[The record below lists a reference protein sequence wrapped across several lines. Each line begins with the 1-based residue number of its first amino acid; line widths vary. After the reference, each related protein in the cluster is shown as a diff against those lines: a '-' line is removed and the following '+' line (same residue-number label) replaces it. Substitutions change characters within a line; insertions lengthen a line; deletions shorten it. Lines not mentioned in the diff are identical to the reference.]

1 MIVARNREK
10 TSASNVQ
17 GSGIS
22 SFELRE
28 RTQYVAKLS
37 HLTPKSTFSILRPP
51 ISLISVLVEK
61 QPKHHAKETIMLQL
75 VRTRKVFVMIIALFL
90 FGCATDPYTG
100 ERKVSTTAKGAGVGA
115 AVGAGIGALAGGDT
129 KGALI
134 GAGIGALAGGA
145 VGNYMDRQEAK
156 LRQQLQ
162 GTGVSVTR
170 QGDNLILNMPGDV
183 TFEVD
188 QSDIKSQFYAVL
200 NSVVL
205 VLKEF
210 EKTSIH
216 VIGYTDSTGSFEY
229 NIKLSEKRAE
239 SVAAYLKAQGIH
251 PARLFTRGK
260 GPQDP
265 VASNDTSAG
274 RALNRRVELTLV
286 PHAT

>member
-1 MIVARNREK
+1 
-10 TSASNVQ
+10 
-17 GSGIS
+17 
-22 SFELRE
+22 
-28 RTQYVAKLS
+28 
-37 HLTPKSTFSILRPP
+37 
-51 ISLISVLVEK
+51 
-61 QPKHHAKETIMLQL
+61 MLQL
-75 VRTRKVFVMIIALFL
+75 MKIRKIFVVPIILFL
-90 FGCATDPYTG
+90 VSCATDPYTG
-100 ERKVSTTAKGAGVGA
+100 ERRVSKTGKGAGMGA
-115 AVGAGIGALAGGDT
+115 VLGAGIGALAGRDT
-129 KGALI
+129 KSALI

-188 QSDIKSQFYAVL
+188 QSDIKPRFYDVL

-216 VIGYTDSTGSFEY
+216 VTGYTDSTGSFEY
-229 NIKLSEKRAE
+229 NINLSEKRAD
-239 SVAAYLKAQGIH
+239 SVAAYFKAQGIH
-251 PARLFTRGK
+251 PARLFTQGRG
-260 GPQDP
+260 PRDP
-265 VASNDTSAG
+265 IASNDTPAG

-286 PHAT
+286 PHVA

>member
-1 MIVARNREK
+1 
-10 TSASNVQ
+10 
-17 GSGIS
+17 
-22 SFELRE
+22 
-28 RTQYVAKLS
+28 
-37 HLTPKSTFSILRPP
+37 
-51 ISLISVLVEK
+51 
-61 QPKHHAKETIMLQL
+61 MLQFIKS
-75 VRTRKVFVMIIALFL
+75 RKIPVVLIMLFL

-100 ERKVSTTAKGAGVGA
+100 ERRVSKTGKGAGIGA
-115 AVGAGIGALAGGDT
+115 VVGAGIGALAGRDT
-129 KGALI
+129 KSILI

-183 TFEVD
+183 TFEVNR
-188 QSDIKSQFYAVL
+188 SDINPRFYDVL

-216 VIGYTDSTGSFEY
+216 VTGYTDSTGGFEY
-229 NIKLSEKRAE
+229 NIKLSERRAQ
-239 SVAAYLKAQGIH
+239 SVAAYLKAQGVH
-251 PARLFTRGK
+251 PARLFTQGR
-260 GPQDP
+260 GPQNP
-265 VASNDTSAG
+265 VADNETPAG

-286 PHAT
+286 PHVA